1 MCKRSEAKAFLRHG
15 RVTFEGDVVTRPEQR
30 VVVRYVRGPRASETA
45 RLPRVEHHVDVFQAS
60 HLRDV
65 FWQSGSKK
73 APLTPRPPFPNAG
86 CTTAC
91 TWTASPSP
99 SRTSPTRRTSTWR
112 RRRDEALPNV
122 DARPTDGFPSRAEN
136 VYYHLLYFENFYLVE
151 KRVVENARKRLF
163 VATFVASSPAKAAAR
178 ERSGALSRTP
188 RRVADRAPIPD
199 PATGPRARRAR
210 RPRTPH
216 PAANRA
222 KRGAPATGRPATPAP
237 PALAR

>member
-1 MCKRSEAKAFLRHG
+1 MQALGSQGVPQARSRHLRG
-15 RVTFEGDVVTRPEQR
+15 RRRDQAGTESRRQVRSRSQSIQNRSTPTR
-30 VVVRYVRGPRASETA
+30 
-45 RLPRVEHHVDVFQAS
+45 EHHVDVFEAS

-112 RRRDEALPNV
+112 MRRDEALPNV
-122 DARPTDGFPSRAEN
+122 DARPTDGFRSHAEN
-136 VYYHLLYFENFYLVE
+136 VYYHLLYFENISS
-151 KRVVENARKRLF
+151 KTRARRLF

-178 ERSGALSRTP
+178 ERSGDLSRTP

-222 KRGAPATGRPATPAP
+222 ARGAPATGRPATPAP

>member
-30 VVVRYVRGPRASETA
+30 VVVRYVRGPRASKTA
-45 RLPRVEHHVDVFQAS
+45 RLPR
-60 HLRDV
+60 
-65 FWQSGSKK
+65 GS
-73 APLTPRPPFPNAG
+73 T
-86 CTTAC
+86 
-91 TWTASPSP
+91 TWTFSRRAIFATCFGKAAQKRRRSRRAPRFQTQAVRRRARGRQAHP
-99 SRTSPTRRTSTWR
+99 RLARRRQGERRHGEGGVTRRSRTSTRDQRTASHRARRTCTTIYCT
-112 RRRDEALPNV
+112 LK
-122 DARPTDGFPSRAEN
+122 TF
-136 VYYHLLYFENFYLVE
+136 HLVE
-151 KRVVENARKRLF
+151 KRVVENARTRLF

-178 ERSGALSRTP
+178 ERSGDLSRTP

-222 KRGAPATGRPATPAP
+222 ARGAPATGRPATPAL